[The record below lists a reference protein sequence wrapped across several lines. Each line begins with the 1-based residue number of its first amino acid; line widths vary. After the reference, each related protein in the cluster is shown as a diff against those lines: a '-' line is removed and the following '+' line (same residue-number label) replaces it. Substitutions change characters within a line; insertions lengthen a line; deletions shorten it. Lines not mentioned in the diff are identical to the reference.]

1 MTGVSSTSDKL
12 IVKSTNEMDNIAI
25 EVAKQAKIFLSIL
38 EQQEAKMNQ
47 LTTVWDRDSGD
58 IAALTLYNAYKKR
71 NEEDFMAL
79 QEFLVNLA
87 NAIETGAVNYH
98 TAINTVK
105 KSMDELYPESMV

>member
-1 MTGVSSTSDKL
+1 
-12 IVKSTNEMDNIAI
+12 
-25 EVAKQAKIFLSIL
+25 
-38 EQQEAKMNQ
+38 
-47 LTTVWDRDSGD
+47 
-58 IAALTLYNAYKKR
+58 
-71 NEEDFMAL
+71 MAL